1 MLSGLVNVKYWILF
15 DVFFCSLRS
24 WPEIEREEREAS
36 FSNYWTLIE
45 TSRKYNLQLERGK
58 KLRGRWT
65 TKLQVAYPE
74 LSGISMSHPRE
85 HLSPPGPRHLMMVS
99 VARGGTTKVLL

>member
-1 MLSGLVNVKYWILF
+1 MFSSAALEVGLR
-15 DVFFCSLRS
+15 LR
-24 WPEIEREEREAS
+24 ERREAS
-36 FSNYWTLIE
+36 FGNYWSLIE

-74 LSGISMSHPRE
+74 LSGISMSHP
-85 HLSPPGPRHLMMVS
+85 
-99 VARGGTTKVLL
+99 

>member
-1 MLSGLVNVKYWILF
+1 MFSSAALEVGLR
-15 DVFFCSLRS
+15 LR
-24 WPEIEREEREAS
+24 ERREAS
-36 FSNYWTLIE
+36 FSNYWSLIE

-85 HLSPPGPRHLMMVS
+85 HCHPPGPRHLMMVS
-99 VARGGTTKVLL
+99 VARSGNTKVLL